1 MENYLKNHKHKNNN
15 NNVSIKSLLI
25 REKVTTNSKLRLWK
39 IVKAKKP
46 FSHYLGQTTNKT
58 ILPSPTIPAD
68 IESLIVP
75 NSIPTKIL
83 KEFKTK
89 LSEPL
94 SDMVNVSFNK
104 WKFPDF
110 LKVANVIPV
119 PKKGK
124 KLDCSNY
131 ISIYLLSKMRKLY
144 ENAMLTWLTN
154 ILRKNKVLFP
164 TNLVFEITIQLIIK
178 SHRNDKKNA
187 LYNSNF
193 ACGVFIDLQSWYSS
207 F

>member
-25 REKVTTNSKLRLWK
+25 REKVTANSKLRLWK

-58 ILPSPTIPAD
+58 ILLSPTIPAD

-94 SDMVNVSFNK
+94 GDMVNVSFNK

-131 ISIYLLSKMRKLY
+131 ISIYLSIIQDKKIIWKRDAY
-144 ENAMLTWLTN
+144 LTN
-154 ILRKNKVLFP
+154 
-164 TNLVFEITIQLIIK
+164 
-178 SHRNDKKNA
+178 
-187 LYNSNF
+187 
-193 ACGVFIDLQSWYSS
+193 
-207 F
+207 